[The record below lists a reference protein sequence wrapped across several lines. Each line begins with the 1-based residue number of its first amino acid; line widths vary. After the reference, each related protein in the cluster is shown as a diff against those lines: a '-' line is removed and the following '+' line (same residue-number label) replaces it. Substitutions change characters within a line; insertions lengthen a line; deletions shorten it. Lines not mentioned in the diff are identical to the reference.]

1 MYASLITI
9 DWMLASQLNLKFN
22 IFIFQEEKL
31 SSVCDFLHTGH
42 EMNMKVRETLSTLN
56 ASLRKRKLNLNRFG
70 EESNGNEI
78 NSTCSFLS
86 ELSMTQSDDDLLDVT
101 RPFKKHRP
109 SASMANVSYIDANQR
124 RRSARKTMEWQ
135 SNEKRF

>member
-1 MYASLITI
+1 
-9 DWMLASQLNLKFN
+9 
-22 IFIFQEEKL
+22 
-31 SSVCDFLHTGH
+31 
-42 EMNMKVRETLSTLN
+42 MNVKVRETLSNLN
-56 ASLRKRKLNLNRFG
+56 ASLRKRKLNSNRFG
-70 EESNGNEI
+70 EQQNCNEI

-109 SASMANVSYIDANQR
+109 SANMANVSYIDGNQR

-135 SNEKRF
+135 SKEK